1 MRDVGFG
8 AALWLVEKKKFIL
21 LGFGNVDSLFGLLQ
35 FAGKWRSSSS
45 GSELCRD
52 GCTKHFTHLG
62 RGTLLNF
69 FSLFLVCCR
78 LLVLV
83 ALQWLTCCKERNIV
97 EGVGFEHFHGGRWI
111 WVGMH
116 LL

>member
-52 GCTKHFTHLG
+52 KYPKRFGAQNISHISAGKHCLI
-62 RGTLLNF
+62 F
-69 FSLFLVCCR
+69 FRFFWCVVDC
-78 LLVLV
+78 
-83 ALQWLTCCKERNIV
+83 W
-97 EGVGFEHFHGGRWI
+97 F
-111 WVGMH
+111 
-116 LL
+116 

>member
-1 MRDVGFG
+1 MAGRG
-8 AALWLVEKKKFIL
+8 KNFIL
-21 LGFGNVDSLFGLLQ
+21 LGFENVDSLFGVLQ
-35 FAGKWRSSSS
+35 FAGKWRGSSS
-45 GSELCRD
+45 GSEVCRD
-52 GCTKHFTHLG
+52 GYPKRFGAQNFSHIWAGELCFY
-62 RGTLLNF
+62 F

-78 LLVLV
+78 LLIFV